1 MEITNLSPIIYS
13 NDAASIISLLEELGF
28 ERRHHNVIEG
38 AGGVDTVD
46 LVHPDGGFRV
56 DVSQSVRELPR
67 DSVIIRMNVRD
78 FDAAY
83 QTLLDHGYKNIK
95 GDGVFIED
103 ETSKEASMM
112 SPTGAL
118 IAVTY
123 HKRK

>member
-1 MEITNLSPIIYS
+1 M
-13 NDAASIISLLEELGF
+13 
-28 ERRHHNVIEG
+28 
-38 AGGVDTVD
+38 
-46 LVHPDGGFRV
+46 HPDGGFRV

-103 ETSKEASMM
+103 ESSKEASMM